1 MFHVYV
7 FWVGLGWFGFVHGKE
22 GLGWIS
28 GFWFLVSWT
37 EKGNGI
43 TYGFGWFG

>member
-28 GFWFLVSWT
+28 GFLFLGRKK
-37 EKGNGI
+37 EMG
-43 TYGFGWFG
+43 